1 MTRKVL
7 LRIRSMRRLVP
18 ANGTASSLVVF
29 SSVQCP
35 ISARVLTTVRA
46 GMAVLAEAAARPAV
60 FRPRN
65 ALRETVR
72 PADRLCADQP
82 T

>member
-35 ISARVLTTVRA
+35 ISARMLTMVRA
-46 GMAVLAEAAARPAV
+46 GMAVLVEAAARPAV
-60 FRPRN
+60 FRPRDN
-65 ALRETVR
+65 VARNSAPSGPPVR
-72 PADRLCADQP
+72 
-82 T
+82 